1 MQKDQGTLYV
11 VATPLGNLDD
21 LSPRAVRQLNA
32 CDRILAEDTRH
43 SRKLLEYY
51 AITTPMQAYHDFNE
65 AGKVT
70 MIIGQLQGGLSM
82 ALISDAGTP
91 LINDPGFKL
100 VNAAHKAGIP
110 VVTVPGPSAVIAAL
124 SVAGLPTDRFV
135 FEGFLPDKRV
145 ARKRHL
151 QSLANEQR
159 TLVFYEVPHRIRATL
174 DDLSTIFGRER
185 KAVIAK
191 ELTKQHESVRRGTLE
206 ELIAWLDED
215 TSRQKGEFVLMV
227 SGATPLGI
235 PEQEARR
242 ILSILMREMSVKQ
255 AATVAADI
263 LGESKNRLYKLALE
277 MKEIPD

>member
-32 CDRILAEDTRH
+32 CDQILAEDTRH
-43 SRKLLEYY
+43 SRKLLEHY

-65 AGKVT
+65 TGKVT
-70 MIIGQLQGGLSM
+70 TIIGQLQGGLSM

-174 DDLSTIFGRER
+174 DDLSAIFGQDRQT
-185 KAVIAK
+185 VIAK
-191 ELTKQHESVRRGTLE
+191 ELTKQHESVRRGTVA

-242 ILSILMREMSVKQ
+242 ILSILMREMSLKQ
-255 AATVAADI
+255 AAAVAADI

>member
-21 LSPRAVRQLNA
+21 LSPRAVRQLKA

-43 SRKLLEYY
+43 SRKLLEHY

-174 DDLSTIFGRER
+174 DDLSAIFGQDRQ
-185 KAVIAK
+185 AVIAK
-191 ELTKQHESVRRGTLE
+191 ELTKQHENVRRGTLE

-242 ILSILMREMSVKQ
+242 ILSILMREMSLKQ
-255 AATVAADI
+255 AAAVAADI

-277 MKEIPD
+277 MKEIPG